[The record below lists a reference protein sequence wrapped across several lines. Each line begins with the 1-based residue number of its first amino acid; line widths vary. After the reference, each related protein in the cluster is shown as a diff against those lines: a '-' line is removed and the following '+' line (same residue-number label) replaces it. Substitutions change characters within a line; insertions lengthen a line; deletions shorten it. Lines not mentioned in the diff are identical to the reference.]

1 MKLLKGVIAVTSDF
15 RNIYQIA
22 RESTGFTQEKAAELI
37 DISVESLRA
46 YEGGKRVPP
55 DKVVI
60 RMIEIYDARYL
71 AYQHLKTS
79 AEVGQAYLP
88 AVELRDLPTAI
99 LRLLKEVND
108 FISCKDELINITC
121 DGVIS
126 NDEQIRWK
134 SILKELSDVEE
145 AIIAI
150 KFAK

>member
-1 MKLLKGVIAVTSDF
+1 MTSEY

-22 RESTGFTQEKAAELI
+22 RESSGFTQEKAAELI

-46 YEGGKRVPP
+46 YEGGKRTPP

-79 AEVGQAYLP
+79 AEVGQVYLP
-88 AVELRDLPTAI
+88 SIELRDLPTAI

-108 FISCKDELINITC
+108 FIACKDELINITC

-126 NDEQIRWK
+126 EDEQVRWNA
-134 SILKELSDVEE
+134 IVKELGDVEE
-145 AIIAI
+145 AIIAL